1 MANIATAG
9 RLRFGA
15 FLPPI
20 HPLGENPTWW
30 LRHDLDLMAHLD
42 RLGFDEAWIG
52 EHHSTGRD
60 IIAAPEIFIA
70 AAAERTTRIRLGTG
84 MTSITYHHPL
94 WVADRMV
101 MLDHLTQ
108 GRVMLGVGPGSLP
121 SDVAMIGMTPTESR
135 ELLETH
141 LDIIQRLLAG
151 ESVTRTVGSH
161 TLVDATLQLRPYT
174 EPCFEIAVAAT
185 ASPTGARLAGRRGV
199 SLISLGATTTQGG
212 FDALAY
218 HWGIATERAAAAGRP
233 APDRATWRLVT
244 NVHVAETREQA
255 YRDVEFGL
263 QSWVKHLGDNAA
275 VPGMEL
281 PSGSTRELADFLNAS
296 GMGAIGTA
304 EDVRRQIQRM
314 VDQSGG
320 FGTVLLL
327 AHDWADP
334 TAKFRSWELIARQ
347 VAPHF
352 QGPGTTHAQASHDAR
367 GRILARREEATE
379 AAGAALE
386 HMNRKYADEVAGTS

>member
-1 MANIATAG
+1 MTS
-9 RLRFGA
+9 LRFGA

-20 HPLGENPTWW
+20 HPLGESPTWW
-30 LRHDLDLMAHLD
+30 LRHDLDFMAHLD

-60 IIAAPEIFIA
+60 LIASPEIFIA

-84 MTSITYHHPL
+84 MASIPYHHPL

-151 ESVTRTVGSH
+151 ESVTTTVGSH

-185 ASPTGARLAGRRGV
+185 ASPTGARLAGSRGA
-199 SLISLGATTTQGG
+199 SLISLGATMSQGG

-218 HWGIATERAAAAGRP
+218 HWGIATERAAHAGRP

-263 QSWVKHLGDNAA
+263 QDWLRHLNDNAA
-275 VPGMEL
+275 TPGIAL
-281 PSGSTRELADFLNAS
+281 PDGSTRELIEFVNES
-296 GMGAIGTA
+296 GLGAIGTA
-304 EDVRRQIQRM
+304 DDVRRQIQRM

-327 AHDWADP
+327 AHDWAGP
-334 TAKFRSWELIARQ
+334 TAKWHSWELIARQ

-352 QGPGTTHAQASHDAR
+352 QGSGKTHAQASHDAR
-367 GRILARREEATE
+367 ARILARREEASI

-386 HMNRKYADEVAGTS
+386 HMNRKYADEVAGEA

>member
-1 MANIATAG
+1 MANTATAV

-30 LRHDLDLMAHLD
+30 LRHDLDLMVHLD

-60 IIAAPEIFIA
+60 IIASPEIFIA

-84 MTSITYHHPL
+84 MVSIPYHHPL

-101 MLDHLTQ
+101 MLDHLTR
-108 GRVMLGVGPGSLP
+108 GRTMLGVGPGSLP
-121 SDVAMIGMTPTESR
+121 ADVAMIGMTPTESR

-151 ESVTRTVGSH
+151 ESVTATVGSH
-161 TLVDATLQLRPYT
+161 TLVDATLQLRPFT
-174 EPCFEIAVAAT
+174 EPCFELAVAAT
-185 ASPTGARLAGRRGV
+185 SSPTGARLAGSRGV
-199 SLISLGATTTQGG
+199 SLISLGATMTQGG

-218 HWGIATERAAAAGRP
+218 HWGIATERAADAGRP

-263 QSWVKHLGDNAA
+263 RSWLRHLEDNAA
-275 VPGMEL
+275 VPGFAL
-281 PSGSTRELADFLNAS
+281 PDGSTRELISFVNDS

-304 EDVRRQIQRM
+304 DDVRRQIQRM

-352 QGPGTTHAQASHDAR
+352 QGPGTTHAQSSHDAR
-367 GRILARREEATE
+367 ARILARHEEATI

-386 HMNRKYADEVAGTS
+386 HMNRKYADEVAGKA

>member
-1 MANIATAG
+1 MTS
-9 RLRFGA
+9 LRFGA

-20 HPLGENPTWW
+20 HPLGESPTWW

-60 IIAAPEIFIA
+60 IIASPEIFIA

-84 MTSITYHHPL
+84 MTSVTYHHPL

-121 SDVAMIGMTPTESR
+121 ADVAMIGMTPTESR

-141 LDIIQRLLAG
+141 LDVIQRLLAG
-151 ESVTRTVGSH
+151 ESVTTTVGSH
-161 TLVDATLQLRPYT
+161 TLVDATLQLRPFT

-185 ASPTGARLAGRRGV
+185 ASPTGARLAGSRGV
-199 SLISLGATTTQGG
+199 SLISLGATMSQDG

-218 HWGIATERAAAAGRP
+218 HWGIATERAAHAGRP

-244 NVHVAETREQA
+244 EVHVAETREQA

-263 QSWVKHLGDNAA
+263 QEWVGHLNENAA
-275 VPGMEL
+275 VPGLEL
-281 PSGSTRELADFLNAS
+281 PTGSTRELIKFVNDS
-296 GMGAIGTA
+296 GLGAIGTA
-304 EDVRRQIQRM
+304 DDVRRQIQRM

-334 TAKFRSWELIARQ
+334 TATWRSWELIARQ

-352 QGPGTTHAQASHDAR
+352 QGSGKTHAQSSRDAR
-367 GRILARREEATE
+367 ARILARREEANI

-386 HMNRKYADEVAGTS
+386 HMNRKYADEVAGKS

>member
-1 MANIATAG
+1 MTS
-9 RLRFGA
+9 LRFGA

-30 LRHDLDLMAHLD
+30 LRHDLDFMAHLD

-60 IIAAPEIFIA
+60 LIASPEIFIA

-84 MTSITYHHPL
+84 MTSLPYHHPL

-108 GRVMLGVGPGSLP
+108 GRVMFGVGPGSLP

-141 LDIIQRLLAG
+141 LDVIQRLLAG
-151 ESVTRTVGSH
+151 ESVTTTVGTH
-161 TLVDATLQLRPYT
+161 TLVDATLQLRPFT

-185 ASPTGARLAGRRGV
+185 ASPTGARLAGSRGV
-199 SLISLGATTTQGG
+199 SLISLGATMSQDG

-218 HWGIATERAAAAGRP
+218 HWGIATERAAHAGRP
-233 APDRATWRLVT
+233 EPHRSTWRLVT

-263 QSWVKHLGDNAA
+263 QDWLRHLNDNAA
-275 VPGMEL
+275 TPGLTL
-281 PSGSTRELADFLNAS
+281 PDGSTRELIEFVNES
-296 GMGAIGTA
+296 GLGAIGTA

-327 AHDWADP
+327 AHDWAAP
-334 TAKFRSWELIARQ
+334 SSKWRSWELVARQ

-352 QGPGTTHAQASHDAR
+352 QGSGTTHAQSSHNAR
-367 GRILARREEATE
+367 ARIVARREEASI
-379 AAGAALE
+379 AAGAALA
-386 HMNRKYADEVAGTS
+386 HMNRKYADEVAGES

>member
-1 MANIATAG
+1 MTS
-9 RLRFGA
+9 LRFGA

-60 IIAAPEIFIA
+60 IIASPEIFIA

-84 MTSITYHHPL
+84 MTTLPYHHPL

-101 MLDHLTQ
+101 MLDHLTR
-108 GRVMLGVGPGSLP
+108 GRVMFGVGPGSLP
-121 SDVAMIGMTPTESR
+121 ADAAMIGMTPTESR

-141 LDIIQRLLAG
+141 LDVIQRLLAG
-151 ESVTRTVGSH
+151 ESVTTTVGSH
-161 TLVDATLQLRPYT
+161 KLVDATLQLRPFT

-185 ASPTGARLAGRRGV
+185 ASPTGARLAGSRGV
-199 SLISLGATTTQGG
+199 SLISLGATMTQDG

-218 HWGIATERAAAAGRP
+218 HWGIATERAAHAGRP

-244 NVHVAETREQA
+244 EVHVAETREQA

-263 QSWVKHLGDNAA
+263 RDWIEHLRENAA
-275 VPGMEL
+275 VPGLVL
-281 PSGSTRELADFLNAS
+281 PDGSTRELIEFVNES
-296 GMGAIGTA
+296 GLGAIGTA
-304 EDVRRQIQRM
+304 DDVRRQIQRM

-334 TAKFRSWELIARQ
+334 TAAWRSWELVARQ

-352 QGPGTTHAQASHDAR
+352 QGPGKTHAQSRSDAR
-367 GRILARREEATE
+367 ARILARREEATI

-386 HMNRKYADEVAGTS
+386 HMNRKYADEVARS

>member
-1 MANIATAG
+1 
-9 RLRFGA
+9 
-15 FLPPI
+15 
-20 HPLGENPTWW
+20 
-30 LRHDLDLMAHLD
+30 MAHLD

-60 IIAAPEIFIA
+60 IIASPEIFIA

-84 MTSITYHHPL
+84 MTSVPYHHPL

-121 SDVAMIGMTPTESR
+121 ADVAMIGMTPTESR

-141 LDIIQRLLAG
+141 LDVIQRLLAG
-151 ESVTRTVGSH
+151 ESVTTTVGSH
-161 TLVDATLQLRPYT
+161 TLVDATLQLRPFT

-185 ASPTGARLAGRRGV
+185 ASPTGARLAGSRGV
-199 SLISLGATTTQGG
+199 SLISLGATMSQDG

-218 HWGIATERAAAAGRP
+218 HWGIATERAAHAGRP

-244 NVHVAETREQA
+244 EVHVAETREQA

-263 QSWVKHLGDNAA
+263 KDWLGHLRENAA
-275 VPGMEL
+275 VPGLEL
-281 PSGSTRELADFLNAS
+281 PTGSTRELIKFVNDS
-296 GMGAIGTA
+296 GLGAIGTA
-304 EDVRRQIQRM
+304 DDVRRQIQRM

-334 TAKFRSWELIARQ
+334 TATWRSWELIARQ

-352 QGPGTTHAQASHDAR
+352 QGSGKTHAQSSHDAR
-367 GRILARREEATE
+367 ARILARREEASI

-386 HMNRKYADEVAGTS
+386 HMNRKYADEVAGKS

>member
-1 MANIATAG
+1 MTS
-9 RLRFGA
+9 LRFGA

-60 IIAAPEIFIA
+60 IIASPEIFIA

-84 MTSITYHHPL
+84 MTTLPYHHPL

-101 MLDHLTQ
+101 MLDHLTR
-108 GRVMLGVGPGSLP
+108 GRVMFGVGPGSLP
-121 SDVAMIGMTPTESR
+121 ADAAMIGMTPTESR

-141 LDIIQRLLAG
+141 LDVIQRLLAG
-151 ESVTRTVGSH
+151 ESVTTTVGSH
-161 TLVDATLQLRPYT
+161 KLVDATLQLRPFT

-185 ASPTGARLAGRRGV
+185 ASPTGARLAGSRGV
-199 SLISLGATTTQGG
+199 SLISLGATMTQDG

-218 HWGIATERAAAAGRP
+218 HWGIATERAANAGRP

-244 NVHVAETREQA
+244 EVHVAETREQA

-263 QSWVKHLGDNAA
+263 RDWIEHLRENAA
-275 VPGMEL
+275 VPGLVL
-281 PSGSTRELADFLNAS
+281 PDGSTRELIEFVNES
-296 GMGAIGTA
+296 GLGAIGTA
-304 EDVRRQIQRM
+304 DDVRRQIQRM

-334 TAKFRSWELIARQ
+334 TAAWRSWELVARQ

-352 QGPGTTHAQASHDAR
+352 QGPGRTHVQSRRDAR
-367 GRILARREEATE
+367 ARILARREEATI

-386 HMNRKYADEVAGTS
+386 HMNRKYADEVAGA

>member
-1 MANIATAG
+1 MTG
-9 RLRFGA
+9 LRFGA

-20 HPLGENPTWW
+20 HPLGESPTWW

-60 IIAAPEIFIA
+60 IIASPEIFIA
-70 AAAERTTRIRLGTG
+70 AAAERTSRIRLGTG
-84 MTSITYHHPL
+84 MTTLPYHHPL

-101 MLDHLTQ
+101 MLDHLTR
-108 GRVMLGVGPGSLP
+108 GRVMFGVGPGSLP
-121 SDVAMIGMTPTESR
+121 ADAAMIGMTPTESR

-141 LDIIQRLLAG
+141 LDVIQRLLAG
-151 ESVTRTVGSH
+151 ESVTTTVGSH
-161 TLVDATLQLRPYT
+161 TLVDATLQLRPFT

-185 ASPTGARLAGRRGV
+185 ASPTGARLAGSRGV
-199 SLISLGATTTQGG
+199 SLISLGATMSKDG

-218 HWGIATERAAAAGRP
+218 HWGIATERAAHAGRP

-244 NVHVAETREQA
+244 EVHVAETREQA

-263 QSWVKHLGDNAA
+263 RDWLVHLNENAA
-275 VPGMEL
+275 VPGLAL
-281 PSGSTRELADFLNAS
+281 PTGSTRDLIDFVNES
-296 GMGAIGTA
+296 GLGAIGTA
-304 EDVRRQIQRM
+304 DDVRRQVQRM

-334 TAKFRSWELIARQ
+334 TASWRSWELIARQ

-352 QGPGTTHAQASHDAR
+352 QGPGKTHAQSSHDAR
-367 GRILARREEATE
+367 ARILARREEATL
-379 AAGAALE
+379 AAGAAVE
-386 HMNRKYADEVAGTS
+386 HMNRKYADEVAGKS

>member
-1 MANIATAG
+1 MTT
-9 RLRFGA
+9 LRFGA

-20 HPLGENPTWW
+20 HPLGESPTWW
-30 LRHDLDLMAHLD
+30 LRHDLDFMAHLD

-60 IIAAPEIFIA
+60 LIASPEIFIA

-84 MTSITYHHPL
+84 MTSIPYHHPL

-141 LDIIQRLLAG
+141 LDVIQRLLAG
-151 ESVTRTVGSH
+151 ESVTTTVGTH

-185 ASPTGARLAGRRGV
+185 ASPTGARLAGSRGV
-199 SLISLGATTTQGG
+199 SLISLGATMSQDG

-218 HWGIATERAAAAGRP
+218 HWGIATERAAHAGRP
-233 APDRATWRLVT
+233 APDRRTWRLVT

-255 YRDVEFGL
+255 YHDVEFGL
-263 QSWVKHLGDNAA
+263 RDWLGHLNDNAA
-275 VPGMEL
+275 TPGLAL
-281 PSGSTRELADFLNAS
+281 PDGSTRELIDFVNES
-296 GMGAIGTA
+296 GLGAIGTA
-304 EDVRRQIQRM
+304 DDVRRQIQRM

-327 AHDWADP
+327 AHDWAAP
-334 TAKFRSWELIARQ
+334 TAKWRSWELVARQ

-352 QGPGTTHAQASHDAR
+352 QGAGTSHAQASHDAR
-367 GRILARREEATE
+367 DRILARREEATA

-386 HMNRKYADEVAGTS
+386 HMNRKYADEVAGGS